1 MQPKKRQKK
10 QKRRR
15 IKIMDLA
22 IIDQSKSG
30 VPAEQ
35 IDLVEKVLDYAGEYM
50 KLPADTEMSVTFV
63 NNDEI
68 QRYNREYRG
77 LDKPTDVISF
87 AIEEDGDD
95 LPLMMDEEMAEDLAK
110 NIGDIIVS
118 VDKIGEQ
125 AEYLEHSY
133 ERELG
138 FLVVHGFLHL
148 NGYDHM
154 RSDEDEKIMFDL
166 QREILDSYGLTR

>member
-22 IIDQSKSG
+22 IIDQSKPG

-68 QRYNREYRG
+68 QR
-77 LDKPTDVISF
+77 
-87 AIEEDGDD
+87 
-95 LPLMMDEEMAEDLAK
+95 
-110 NIGDIIVS
+110 
-118 VDKIGEQ
+118 
-125 AEYLEHSY
+125 
-133 ERELG
+133 
-138 FLVVHGFLHL
+138 
-148 NGYDHM
+148 
-154 RSDEDEKIMFDL
+154 
-166 QREILDSYGLTR
+166 

>member
-1 MQPKKRQKK
+1 
-10 QKRRR
+10 
-15 IKIMDLA
+15 MDLA
-22 IIDQSKSG
+22 IFDQTEQG
-30 VPAEQ
+30 VPDAHIELTKQ
-35 IDLVEKVLDYAGEYM
+35 VLDYAGEYL

-87 AIEEDGDD
+87 ALEDGDELI
-95 LPLMMDEEMAEDLAK
+95 LPDAEMNEELAK

-118 VDKIGEQ
+118 IDKVGEQ
-125 AEYLEHSY
+125 AIYLDHSY

-154 RSDEDEKIMFDL
+154 ISDAAEKEMFDL
-166 QREILDSYGLTR
+166 QEKILDSYGLTR